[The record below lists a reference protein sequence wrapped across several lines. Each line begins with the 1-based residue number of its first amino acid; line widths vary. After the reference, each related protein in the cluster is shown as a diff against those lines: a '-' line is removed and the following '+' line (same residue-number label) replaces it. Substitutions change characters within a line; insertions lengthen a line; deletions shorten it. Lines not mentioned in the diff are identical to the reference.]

1 MDASPT
7 KAPRHPNLEVRKLE
21 GRYHKTRKTFVVNG
35 ASPPV
40 CFRAHNNGVVTLERA
55 VNERVFYVSGPT
67 GFVEPPRP
75 QSGEFFSGR
84 LRAFRAAMAD
94 HRFSTTPVP
103 YEQFVGMYRGRRL
116 KVYQAAADSL
126 LRGDSI
132 SPRDADT
139 RPFVK
144 AEKVN
149 FTAKS
154 DPCPRVIQPR
164 SPRYNVEVGR
174 YLKPVEER
182 IYEVISCVFGSRT
195 VFKGMNTLRQG
206 NLMKKKWDRFRDP
219 VAVGLDASRFDQH
232 VSVSALEWEHS
243 VYAMFFRNPRPLLR
257 LLSWQ
262 LRNRAAAFCGDG
274 LIRYTTEGCRMSGDM
289 NTALGNCLLMC
300 AMVWSYCAHVGVTR
314 FELANNGDD
323 CVVIMEAGDLPR
335 FSSSLGKWFTEMGF
349 TMKMEEP
356 VRVFE
361 QIEFCQTRP
370 VLGSDGWRMV
380 RIPQIAMAK
389 DCVSLTPISLQ
400 VEYEGWM
407 AAVGLGGLSLTGG
420 IPVWQAFY
428 GAFIRASN
436 GAKPREDDQHT
447 GFKML
452 GVGLEPK
459 FRPITQQSRYS
470 FYLAFGITPD
480 MQVALEQHYDSLNL
494 QFHPED
500 PSCDITYLPAWM

>member
-1 MDASPT
+1 VDASPT
-7 KAPRHPNLEVRKLE
+7 KAPRHPNLEVRVLE

-75 QSGEFFSGR
+75 QSGDFFNGR
-84 LRAFRAAMAD
+84 LRAFRAAMMD
-94 HRFSTTPVP
+94 HLFTTTPVP
-103 YEQFVGMYRGRRL
+103 YEQFVGMYRGRRQ

-126 LRGDSI
+126 LRGETI
-132 SPRDADT
+132 SQLDAET

-182 IYEVISCVFGSRT
+182 IYEVITCVFGSKT
-195 VFKGMNTLRQG
+195 VFKGMNALRQG
-206 NLMKKKWDRFRDP
+206 TLMKKKWDRFRNP

-232 VSVSALEWEHS
+232 VSVSALQWEHS

-262 LRNRAAAFCGDG
+262 LRNKATAYCGDG
-274 LIRYTTEGCRMSGDM
+274 LISYVTEGCRMSGDM

-300 AMVWSYCAHVGVTR
+300 AMVWSYCKHKQVAA

-323 CVVIMEAGDLPR
+323 CIVIMEASDLGR
-335 FSSSLGKWFTEMGF
+335 FSGGLDEWFREMGF
-349 TMKMEEP
+349 TMKVEAP
-356 VRVFE
+356 VSIFE
-361 QIEFCQTRP
+361 RIEFCQTRP
-370 VLGSDGWRMV
+370 VLGADGWRMI

-389 DCVSLTPISLQ
+389 DCISLTPVDTKVQ
-400 VEYEGWM
+400 YEGWM

-420 IPVWQAFY
+420 IPVWQSFY
-428 GAFIRASN
+428 RSFIRASN
-436 GAKPREDDQHT
+436 GAKPRVDDQHT

-452 GVGLEPK
+452 GEGLEPK
-459 FRPITQQSRYS
+459 ARPITQESRFS
-470 FYLAFGITPD
+470 FFLAFGVTPD
-480 MQVALEQHYDSLNL
+480 MQVEIERHYDSLDLHFNL
-494 QFHPED
+494 PRLGEEIVYIPD
-500 PSCDITYLPAWM
+500 WM